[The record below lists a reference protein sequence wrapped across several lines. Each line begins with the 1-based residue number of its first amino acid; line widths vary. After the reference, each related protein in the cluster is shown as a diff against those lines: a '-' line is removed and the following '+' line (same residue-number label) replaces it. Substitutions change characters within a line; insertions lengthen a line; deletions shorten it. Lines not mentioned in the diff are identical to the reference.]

1 MRRNDGTKV
10 VDFKY
15 SSRLPPPIAALVGK
29 YLEGSEVVD
38 FRGCGFQR
46 LWISEVVDFRG
57 CGFQRLWISEV
68 VDFRGC
74 GFQRLWI
81 SEVVVFRMSGVSNE
95 WCFE

>member
-15 SSRLPPPIAALVGK
+15 SSRLPPPLLLWSVNTWR
-29 YLEGSEVVD
+29 V
-38 FRGCGFQR
+38 QR